1 MKHYTQKIVLPDPST
16 TYFRS
21 SIATVLI
28 LNKILLMKT
37 SIYILLTFLL
47 QFTASVSV
55 FSQEHYNYYTGKDK
69 LEINGEVYKVTVD
82 ELSFTLENINNTLS
96 YQKQFFPDGEQVPIE
111 IGLRTSLINEEVI
124 RESLIECFS
133 EHDIIALKAERAA
146 IIFTHVISLN
156 GEILETYI
164 VVHSRGKYIYS
175 LSPEKIIAFT
185 ETIKENAKFS
195 FDPFL
200 KKAGLTFVKRVMS
213 IPFRELLK

>member
-1 MKHYTQKIVLPDPST
+1 M
-16 TYFRS
+16 
-21 SIATVLI
+21 
-28 LNKILLMKT
+28 
-37 SIYILLTFLL
+37 
-47 QFTASVSV
+47 
-55 FSQEHYNYYTGKDK
+55 
-69 LEINGEVYKVTVD
+69 EINGEVYKVTVGQS
-82 ELSFTLENINNTLS
+82 SFTLENINNTLS
-96 YQKQFFPDGEQVPIE
+96 YQKQFHPNGEEIPIDV
-111 IGLRTSLINEEVI
+111 GVRTRLINKEVI
-124 RESLIECFS
+124 DESLLACFS

-195 FDPFL
+195 FDPML
-200 KKAGLTFVKRVMS
+200 KKSGLTFVKRVMS